1 MERSPEF
8 FFTLDTVVGEGMPKI
23 KDSNDRVEE
32 TGKQGIKPGSCDNCG
47 QRSSFKQS

>member
-8 FFTLDTVVGEGMPKI
+8 FFTLDTVVEEGMPKI